1 MSLVEIMRPFG
12 GVIKLYVIHRVIT
25 FFPVTSR
32 CLQLQSSVGP
42 VVELV
47 LDEGINI
54 KKT

>member
-42 VVELV
+42 DELV